1 MKKKFDIKGMTC
13 AACQAHVQKA
23 VDSLDGITS
32 CNVNLLSNNMEVEY
46 NENVLSDER
55 IIQAVSDAGY
65 EAVLPNE
72 KVIKTNE
79 KDYTLAKLI
88 TSGILLLILMYFSMG
103 NMMWGWISPS
113 IFDHHHNPMGF
124 SLLQFILVLP
134 ITYIYRNYFISGFK
148 KLFKGHPNM
157 DSLIALGATFSLI
170 YGVVALFMIS
180 YGTQGMINDQE
191 NYNYYHDLVMT
202 YHDSLY
208 FESAGM
214 ILTLVSL
221 GKYLEGLSKKKT
233 TKALTKL
240 MDLAPKKARV
250 LIDNEEV
257 IIPVEKVK
265 VNDIIICKK
274 GEAIPV
280 DGIIIEGN
288 ASIDQ
293 ANITGESLPIY
304 KVVNDEVYSSTLIS
318 VGYIKIKATKVGED
332 TSIANIIKLVE
343 EASNSKAPISKLADK
358 VSGIFVPVILSI
370 AVLTFIINMLLNAG
384 FETSFN
390 FAITVVVIACPCALG
405 LATPLAI
412 MVGTGKGAENGLL
425 IKNAEILEKAHLI
438 KTIVLDKTG
447 TITEGKP
454 SVTDYI
460 SLKENKDIYSIL
472 YSLENKSEHPLAKS
486 IIDFVKEHNPHE
498 LQVKDFTSLD
508 GQGLVGII
516 DDKKYYIGNL
526 NYLVSNKINVSNVEE
541 RINELSSQGKTTLV
555 ILEDNEVIGIIA
567 IKDKVKKNSILAI
580 KELQNYGINVVML
593 TGDNKLVA
601 EAIGKEVGVKRI
613 ISEVKPQ
620 DKLDVIN
627 SLKSDDKHLVA
638 MVGDGVNDA
647 LALTSADLGIAV
659 GGGSDVA
666 LESSD
671 IILLRNDLLDILN
684 VITLSRRTINTI
696 KLGLFWA
703 FFYNFICVIIA
714 TGAFYYINP
723 SFKINPMIGSIAMSI
738 SSVSV
743 CLNALT
749 INFYKPKKIE
759 NVNYESSSSNEE
771 VNVTKMEEKEM
782 KELVIEVHGMM
793 CAHCKKHVEDACLK
807 VSGVSFAEASLENNN
822 VVVKFEGEV
831 SKEDLIKEIVSAGYE
846 AK

>member
-1 MKKKFDIKGMTC
+1 MKKKFDVKGMTC
-13 AACQAHVQKA
+13 ASCQAHVQKA
-23 VDSLDGITS
+23 VDSLDGIIS

-46 NENVLSDER
+46 DENKLNDEM
-55 IIQAVSDAGY
+55 ILKAVDDAGY
-65 EAVLPNE
+65 KAILPNE
-72 KVIKTNE
+72 KVIKEDE
-79 KDYTLAKLI
+79 KDYALVKLI
-88 TSGILLLILMYFSMG
+88 TSIVLLLILMYFSMG
-103 NMMWGWISPS
+103 NMMWGWASPT
-113 IFDHHHNPMGF
+113 IFDHHQNPMGF
-124 SLLQFILVLP
+124 ALIQFILVLP
-134 ITYIYRNYFISGFK
+134 IVYIYKNYFISGYK

-157 DSLIALGATFSLI
+157 DSLIAIGSTFSLL

-180 YGTQGMINDQE
+180 YGTSGMINDPT
-191 NYNYYHDLVMT
+191 NYDKYHEIVMT

-250 LIDNEEV
+250 LLDGKEIV
-257 IIPVEKVK
+257 IPVEKVK
-265 VNDIIICKK
+265 VNDIVIVKK

-293 ANITGESLPIY
+293 SNITGESLPVY
-304 KVVNDEVYSSTLIS
+304 KTINNEVYSSTLIS
-318 VGYIKIKATKVGED
+318 VGYIKIKALKVGED

-358 VSGIFVPVILSI
+358 VSFVFVPVILVI
-370 AVLTFIINMLLNAG
+370 ALVTFIVNMLLSSG
-384 FETSFN
+384 FELSFN
-390 FAITVVVIACPCALG
+390 FAISVIVIACPCALG

-460 SLKENKDIYSIL
+460 ELSKNEDIYSIL

-486 IIDFVKEHNPHE
+486 IIDYTKGFNPHE
-498 LQVKDFTSLD
+498 KEVSEFNSID
-508 GQGLVGII
+508 GQGLEGII
-516 DDKKYYIGNL
+516 DNKKYYIGNI
-526 NYLVSNKINVSNVEE
+526 NYLLENNINIEDIEE
-541 RINELSSQGKTTLV
+541 RIKLLSSEGKTTLV
-555 ILEDNEVIGIIA
+555 IVEDLKVIGIIA
-567 IKDKVKKNSILAI
+567 IKDRVKRNSIEAI
-580 KELQNYGINVVML
+580 KKLQEYGIDVVML

-601 EAIGKEVGVKRI
+601 EAIGKEVGVKKI

-620 DKLDVIN
+620 DKLNVIN

-647 LALTSADLGIAV
+647 LALTSADLGIGIGA
-659 GGGSDVA
+659 GSDIA

-684 VITLSRRTINTI
+684 VITLSKRTINTI

-714 TGAFYYINP
+714 TGVFYYINP
-723 SFKINPMIGSIAMSI
+723 SWKINPMIGSIAMSI

-749 INFYKPKKIE
+749 INFYKPMKNNNTNQEIKI
-759 NVNYESSSSNEE
+759 NDE
-771 VNVTKMEEKEM
+771 VNVIKMEEKKM
-782 KELVIEVHGMM
+782 KELVIEVKGMM
-793 CAHCKKHVEDACLK
+793 CGHCKKHVEDACLK
-807 VSGVSFAEASLENNN
+807 INGVSSAEASLENNN
-822 VVVKFEGEV
+822 VTVYFENEVNKTDIVK
-831 SKEDLIKEIVSAGYE
+831 SIIDAGYE